1 MSCVPIVLASR
12 SPRRSQLLGQI
23 GVRHEILAVDHD
35 ELRRAG
41 EPPRTYAERLAR
53 EKALLAREC
62 HPSLASRTLL
72 AADTVVAL
80 GEQVFAKPTDEED
93 CVRMLG
99 ALSGRS
105 HEVITAI
112 AVHDGRVLTS
122 DLCVSRVTFRV
133 IGEDEGR
140 RYWRSSEPADK
151 AGGYAIQGFG
161 AVFVERLEG
170 SCSCVMGLPLFETAR
185 LLAAAGVP
193 AWQEGAMP

>member
-1 MSCVPIVLASR
+1 MSCAPIVLASR

-23 GVRHEILAVDHD
+23 GVAHEILAVDHD

-41 EPPRTYAERLAR
+41 ELPRAYAERLAR

-62 HPSLASRTLL
+62 HPSVASRTLL

-80 GEQVFAKPTDEED
+80 GEEVYAKPVDEED
-93 CVRMLG
+93 CMRMLA
-99 ALSGRS
+99 ALSGRT
-105 HEVITAI
+105 HEVITAV

-122 DLCVSRVTFRV
+122 DLSVSLVTFRV

-140 RYWRSSEPADK
+140 RYWRSGEPADK

-193 AWQEGAMP
+193 AWQEGGAA